1 MIGQAI
7 LESANGTSKLATE
20 DYNIFGIKS
29 TDKTEGKSYKTEE
42 FKDGKLI
49 KTTDK
54 FKQYDSFEDAI
65 NYYLDLLN
73 RGTYAKHKVA
83 EAKTA
88 KEQLERIKVAGYA
101 TDLNYV
107 TKVLNRIKEENL
119 EKFDIG
125 FKENLDDK
133 KAETFKEESERDDK
147 NNKTDQA
154 MDNSKTQADQE
165 EKNLVNKDKLADEIN
180 KIKIL
185 LKDGSWTK
193 ESGQNAEKI
202 IKEVE
207 ETLLKENLTSKEY
220 DKLKD
225 ELNNIQINILKK
237 ANDAEVVT
245 YYMQGNKAYKK
256 YNNNKTE
263 LAKNE
268 WLKIGGKDYRA
279 NSNGNLMFGVHKI
292 GNYYYN
298 LTENGLAKDY
308 KTFFAH
314 NGYDG
319 AGRLYSFDKSGKGEL
334 ISNSYIPKKDL
345 DVTIGWM

>member
-101 TDLNYV
+101 TDPNYV

-133 KAETFKEESERDDK
+133 KAETEKTEKPNKFQEIIDKNDDLKNNQTKLEKTETFKEEPERDDK
-147 NNKTDQA
+147 NTKT
-154 MDNSKTQADQE
+154 DQE

-207 ETLLKENLTSKEY
+207 EALLKENLTSKEY

-237 ANDAEVVT
+237 ANDADDR
-245 YYMQGNKAYKK
+245 YMAKDNKKVNKILIKVDNKASE
-256 YNNNKTE
+256 KTE
-263 LAKNE
+263 IKKESTNV
-268 WLKIGGKDYRA
+268 KT
-279 NSNGNLMFGVHKI
+279 GVGSLSSI
-292 GNYYYN
+292 L
-298 LTENGLAKDY
+298 LTLITTGSVL
-308 KTFFAH
+308 FA
-314 NGYDG
+314 
-319 AGRLYSFDKSGKGEL
+319 S
-334 ISNSYIPKKDL
+334 KKRK
-345 DVTIGWM
+345 